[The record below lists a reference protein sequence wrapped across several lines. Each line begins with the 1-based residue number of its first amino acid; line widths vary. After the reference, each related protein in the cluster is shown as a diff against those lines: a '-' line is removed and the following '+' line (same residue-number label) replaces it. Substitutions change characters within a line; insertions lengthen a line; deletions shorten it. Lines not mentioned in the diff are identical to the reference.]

1 MLTRYEELD
10 RKAYSL
16 IAAAGRANSPEIRSI
31 LTIKGIGLITAR
43 NALTIEEAEAPAH
56 APNMG
61 EYALI

>member
-1 MLTRYEELD
+1 
-10 RKAYSL
+10 
-16 IAAAGRANSPEIRSI
+16 

>member
-16 IAAAGRANSPEIRSI
+16 LAAAGRANHPGIRFI
-31 LTIKGIGLITAR
+31 LTIKGAKLIVAR
-43 NALTIEEAEAPAH
+43 NELTIEEAEAPAH